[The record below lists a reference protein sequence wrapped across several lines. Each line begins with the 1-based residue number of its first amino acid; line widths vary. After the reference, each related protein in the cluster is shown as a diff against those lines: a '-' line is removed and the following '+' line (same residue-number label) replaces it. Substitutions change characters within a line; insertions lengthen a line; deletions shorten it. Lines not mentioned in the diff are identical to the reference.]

1 MTHNN
6 IKKIIYEI
14 NLHGIYTFWV
24 ASSLSVE
31 DVEFIIT
38 NHERERGKYGF
49 RRIKSKDQRQVILD
63 FIAKNPQLE
72 LKYITWIQLELH
84 KRMMT
89 TKWLHF
95 MLLRSGVH
103 VDYQTVSRWVRG
115 SAVPKAVLQKKLRQ
129 VFLVN

>member
-1 MTHNN
+1 MN
-6 IKKIIYEI
+6 Y
-14 NLHGIYTFWV
+14 
-24 ASSLSVE
+24 
-31 DVEFIIT
+31 
-38 NHERERGKYGF
+38 ERERGKYGF

-72 LKYITWIQLELH
+72 LKYITWLQLELH

-89 TKWLHF
+89 IKWLHF
-95 MLLRSGVH
+95 VLLRSGVQ